1 MANGKIK
8 YFEKLVLMG
17 NLKEAATKYWESDNQ
32 DKLDKILNKQG
43 LYNALIAETFNSIPG
58 NRFMLY

>member
-1 MANGKIK
+1 M
-8 YFEKLVLMG
+8 VQMG
-17 NLKEAATKYWESDNQ
+17 NLKEAATKYWESDSQ
-32 DKLDKILNKQG
+32 DKLDKILNKHG